1 LTQAFKGL
9 LRAAEPDGREAVV
22 KVALVSM
29 PFAALDRP
37 PLGVCLLQAVL
48 RTRGVACDAHHLSL
62 AFSARIGYDP
72 YRLIGSALPFP
83 ALVGEWVFS
92 ACLFDHPP
100 SGRDYVQDILR
111 TRWRLSAPDVDAVL
125 DARSKAPAFLDDM
138 VISVPWRDYD
148 VVAFSSF
155 GAQNLAALALARR
168 IKAAHPHVLIVFGG
182 SNWHGVMGVE
192 LLRRFPFVDAAFLGE
207 ADESFPTFVASL
219 NEPTSPVMRKID
231 GLALRRHGAVTTGPP
246 PLPVSDLD
254 SLPFPDF
261 GDYYRMLAASG
272 HDRLFVPALAAESS
286 RGCWWAAAK
295 PCMFCGLNGPAR
307 RFRSKSPSR
316 ILREFRSITRRWRCS
331 LLDLVDNIVSPTFL
345 TGVLPE
351 LAARPLSVPLFIEV
365 RPDVDRESLRLM
377 GEANVTVQAGLESL
391 SDEVLDLMHKG
402 TSTLENIRL
411 LKWCRAYGVCA
422 FWNIIYGFPGE
433 TDEAY
438 EDMADLLAAIRFLNP
453 PDECGP
459 LALERFSPYFEDPE
473 GHGFANPRPAT
484 VYQYLYPLP
493 EGALRN
499 IAPTFEFD
507 YAPGREPASAV
518 ADLRS
523 ELAGWQREV
532 DAGAPRLLLQAD
544 GTAVLV
550 DDRGAGPPLEERLDV
565 LDALVCSACDDICTR
580 EALDELVRVR
590 LGNSIGGQ
598 LDRRLA
604 RLAERRL
611 LVGRGDRYLS
621 LTVSTA
627 LKGEVL

>member
-1 LTQAFKGL
+1 
-9 LRAAEPDGREAVV
+9 
-22 KVALVSM
+22 M

-37 PLGVCLLQAVL
+37 PLGVCLLQAGL
-48 RTRGVACDAHHLSL
+48 RMRGVDCDAHFLSL
-62 AFSARIGYDP
+62 AFSARIGHEP
-72 YRLIGSALPFP
+72 YRLIGSSLPFP

-92 ACLFDHPP
+92 ACLFDRPP
-100 SGRDYVQDILR
+100 GGCDYVQDILR
-111 TRWRLSAPDVDAVL
+111 SRWRLPAPDIDAVL
-125 DARSKAPAFLDDM
+125 DARSKAPAFLNDM
-138 VISVPWRDYD
+138 VLGVPWRDYD

-155 GAQNLAALALARR
+155 GAQNLAALALAKR

-182 SNWHGVMGVE
+182 SNWHGVMGEE

-207 ADESFPTFVASL
+207 ADESFPAFLASV
-219 NEPTSPVMRKID
+219 NEPTSPIMRRID
-231 GLALRRHGAVTTGPP
+231 GLALRRHGAVTIGPP

-254 SLPFPDF
+254 ALPFPDF
-261 GDYYRMLAASG
+261 EDYYRMLAATG
-272 HDRLFVPALAAESS
+272 HDRVFVPALAAESS

-316 ILREFRSITRRWRCS
+316 VLREFRSITQQWRCS

-365 RPDVDRESLRLM
+365 RPDVDRASLRLM
-377 GEANVTVQAGLESL
+377 GRANVTVQAGLESL

-473 GHGFANPRPAT
+473 RYGFANPRPAT
-484 VYQYLYPLP
+484 VYRYLYPLS
-493 EGALRN
+493 EEALRN

-532 DAGAPRLLLQAD
+532 DAGAPRLLPHTD
-544 GTAVLV
+544 GTATLM
-550 DDRGAGPPLEERLDV
+550 DDRGTGPPSQERLDR
-565 LDALVCSACDDICTR
+565 LDTLVCSACEDICTR
-580 EALDELVRVR
+580 QTLDELVSDR
-590 LGNSIGGQ
+590 LGSSIVEQ

-604 RLAERRL
+604 RLVRRRL
-611 LVGRGDRYLS
+611 LVRRGDRYLS
-621 LTVSTA
+621 LAVWTA
-627 LKGEVL
+627 LTGEVL